1 MKKVRIPFLLVA
13 IVMIIAM
20 VGCQAATPTAAP
32 SAATTTAP
40 TASADAASAAPETK
54 GPVTKITYYRPG
66 IALKALTNFSDAY
79 WVKELEKKMNISID
93 FQGPKT
99 TDDYN
104 QAAALMLAS
113 GTLTDMFYYD
123 FSKYNGGVTGGINDG
138 IVVNV
143 SADAKYKAEMPNW
156 FAILDK
162 YPNIRKSATL
172 DDGTSC
178 IFDQVEMTSAR
189 MAYWGEGIRVDWL
202 KKLNLQMP
210 TTMDELYNVLVA
222 FRDGDPNGNGKK
234 DEIPMTDYN
243 LNGGQFF
250 FTIMDYCAPFGL
262 LYQEAQQDPSNPG
275 KVNYWINVNDGKNFQ
290 DLVTTL
296 NKWYKEKLL
305 DADFATQD
313 GTAQDA
319 KVTNDTVGVLHIW
332 PSNFNIYNTALQ
344 KKTATADFEGL
355 GCLVGEANKAY
366 TANSAMVKVANGSLG
381 TFVTTQAV
389 KDNTVDTCLKLL
401 DYLYSDEG
409 SDLQNWGVEGV
420 SYTVGSDGKKAWT
433 DTIAKDPDM
442 LINDKV
448 NAYAL
453 PTFGD
458 WPKVMSYDAWASIEL
473 NTAASTAAHD
483 LWAKGDTGLCL
494 PNLTLSATEAAD
506 YAKIMADVN
515 TAISENFIKF
525 IIGTRPLSEVPDLV
539 KQCQSL
545 GIAKAMAMYQS
556 AYDRYNAK

>member
-1 MKKVRIPFLLVA
+1 
-13 IVMIIAM
+13 
-20 VGCQAATPTAAP
+20 
-32 SAATTTAP
+32 
-40 TASADAASAAPETK
+40 
-54 GPVTKITYYRPG
+54 
-66 IALKALTNFSDAY
+66 
-79 WVKELEKKMNISID
+79 MNVSLD

-113 GTLTDMFYYD
+113 GTLTDLFYYD
-123 FSKYNGGVTGGINDG
+123 FSKYDGGVSGGIKDG

-143 SADAKYKAEMPNW
+143 SGTPAYKALMPNW

-162 YPNIRKSATL
+162 NPLIRKSATL

-178 IFDQVEMTSAR
+178 IFDQVEMNNAR
-189 MAYWGEGIRVDWL
+189 MAYWGEGIRADWL

-222 FRDGDPNGNGKK
+222 FRDNDPNGDGKK

-262 LYQEAQQDPSNPG
+262 LYQEVQQDPTNPG
-275 KVNYWINVNDGKNFQ
+275 KVNYWINVANGKNFQ
-290 DLVTTL
+290 DLVTML

-305 DADFATQD
+305 DPDFATQD

-319 KVTNDTVGVLHIW
+319 KVTNNNVGVLHVW
-332 PSNFNIYNTALQ
+332 PSNFNIYNTALR
-344 KKTATADFEGL
+344 KTDPNADFEGL
-355 GCLVGEANKAY
+355 GCLVGEAGKAY
-366 TANSAMVKVANGSLG
+366 TANSAMVKWANGTLG
-381 TFVTTQAV
+381 TFVSTQAV
-389 KDNTVDTCLKLL
+389 KDGTVDTCLKLL
-401 DYLYSDEG
+401 DYMYSQEG
-409 SDLQNWGVEGV
+409 SDLQNWGVQGV
-420 SYTVGSDGKKAWT
+420 AYNVNADGTKSWT
-433 DTIAKDPDM
+433 DTVAKDPNM
-442 LINDKV
+442 LLNDKV

-458 WPKVMSYDAWASIEL
+458 WPKIMSYDAWASIEL
-473 NTAASTAAHD
+473 DTPESTKAHD
-483 LWAKGDTGLCL
+483 LWAKGDTSLCL

-506 YAKIMADVN
+506 YAKIMNDVN

-525 IIGTRPLSEVPDLV
+525 IIGTRPLTEVPDLV
-539 KQCQSL
+539 KQCQDL